1 MKIIKAIIYQHYWKY
16 YPQEGHSG
24 AKLKIFI
31 LFSIYI
37 LFFFAVISALSKAIF
52 ATDFLMHLVPD
63 LGLPLFLIIWVGSS
77 ILLLYPFLREK
88 TFNSIINNEEYDTD
102 DYDQLAEGLVWYLL
116 IAVIISWAMII

>member
-24 AKLKIFI
+24 AKFKIFI

-37 LFFFAVISALSKAIF
+37 LFLELAISALSKAIF
-52 ATDFLMHLVPD
+52 ATDFLMHLAPD
-63 LGLPLFLIIWVGSS
+63 LGLPLFLIIHVGSS

-102 DYDQLAEGLVWYLL
+102 DYDQLAEGLGLYLL

>member
-16 YPQEGHSG
+16 YPRDDHSG
-24 AKLKIFI
+24 AKFTIFI

-37 LFFFAVISALSKAIF
+37 LLLELAILALSKAIF
-52 ATDFLMHLVPD
+52 ATDFLMHLVSD
-63 LGLPLFLIIWVGSS
+63 LGFPLFLIIHVSSS

-102 DYDQLAEGLVWYLL
+102 GYNQLSEGLFTYLT
-116 IAVIISWAMII
+116 IAVVISWAMII